1 MLKAELLSYYRDGY
15 QIFSGVSFDVDI
27 GTCMFVKGD
36 NGSGKT
42 TLLRLLAGYLPIQ
55 EGSITING
63 KRISEDPDLI
73 VKYINYIGQFNA
85 TKKQMTA
92 WENFNFWKSIHSQG
106 DSAELENKF
115 EDPMKINGY
124 KHRPI
129 SFCSTGQIRRVVLS
143 RLGASNRKLWLL

>member
-1 MLKAELLSYYRDGY
+1 
-15 QIFSGVSFDVDI
+15 
-27 GTCMFVKGD
+27 
-36 NGSGKT
+36 
-42 TLLRLLAGYLPIQ
+42 
-55 EGSITING
+55 
-63 KRISEDPDLI
+63 
-73 VKYINYIGQFNA
+73 
-85 TKKQMTA
+85 MTA

-143 RLGASNRKLWLL
+143 RLGASNRKLWLLDEPTTLLDKNAIKNFNKMVENHCLSGGSAIIATHTDLNIPKINTKTIKMTKNTDEENIVLIDPFLSGDW